1 MNHAG
6 GHHRNGKGVN
16 GASRQLVEGWQH
28 LAQAAGYSV
37 SALANSC
44 GVSARTL
51 ERLFPRLVGQPPGR
65 WLKRLRMQR
74 ALELLRD
81 GSTVKET
88 AVHLAYEGPSHFSRE
103 FKRHY
108 GFAPSKCPQSH
119 ATKAAAPPMS
129 DSAMRLSHLA
139 MKS

>member
-16 GASRQLVEGWQH
+16 GPCWQLAEGWQH
-28 LAQAAGYSV
+28 LTQAAGYSV
-37 SALANSC
+37 SVLANSC
-44 GVSARTL
+44 GVSGRTL

-88 AVHLAYEGPSHFSRE
+88 AAHLAYEDPSHFSRE

-108 GFAPSKCPQSH
+108 GFAPSKYSRLH
-119 ATKAAAPPMS
+119 AIQTATRPMS
-129 DSAMRLSHLA
+129 DSATRLSDLA